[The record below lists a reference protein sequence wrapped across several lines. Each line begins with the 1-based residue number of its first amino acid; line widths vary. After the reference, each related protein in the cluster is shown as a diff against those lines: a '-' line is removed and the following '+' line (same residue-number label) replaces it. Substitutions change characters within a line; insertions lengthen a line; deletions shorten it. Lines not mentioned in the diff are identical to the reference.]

1 MVGRWKELRCST
13 ASWVFRLVRRM
24 VQSPLLPAA
33 LRMTPYMRRPVIQ
46 PLAEAV
52 KVADISRQSFS

>member
-1 MVGRWKELRCST
+1 
-13 ASWVFRLVRRM
+13 M